1 MISLSNMNLMIVL
14 NKDQVHQVVLID
26 KENSIILQTIKNMK
40 KKWTTEADANT
51 Q

>member
-1 MISLSNMNLMIVL
+1 MNLMIVL

-40 KKWTTEADANT
+40 KKNGQQKLMQTHNSVE
-51 Q
+51 

>member
-1 MISLSNMNLMIVL
+1 MNLMIVL

-40 KKWTTEADANT
+40 KKKWTTEADANT